1 MRIVNILEGHVL
13 SSVLDWLHKKLYFDK
28 IVARE
33 TKKEVEMDRIAI
45 ARLMGAISKNVEAQF
60 KNKLS
65 DIDFNFDLNY
75 SYFQYLI
82 IISAYNGINQNELA
96 KRMNVGKGSVSKA
109 VKYLLQ
115 SDLINRKQDEADS
128 RVKNVYL
135 TKKGKKIAD
144 RFKVVFIELNSKLVR
159 GFSKSEVSELRNM
172 LEKIYKNT
180 TIDENNYILDALK
193 FQNE

>member
-1 MRIVNILEGHVL
+1 
-13 SSVLDWLHKKLYFDK
+13 
-28 IVARE
+28 
-33 TKKEVEMDRIAI
+33 MDRIAI

-144 RFKVVFIELNSKLVR
+144 RFKVVFIELNSKLVK

-180 TIDENNYILDALK
+180 TDENNYILDALK